1 MDYVIQNKIKSRLAN
16 LKRNGVHF
24 ISGTVAPADSD
35 VETNDIESM
44 DKALDYFAEKG
55 VQNLVAEPKWMGSR
69 CQLYLHRNAAED
81 YAVTRNGYRIK
92 IDMSSVFAKWR
103 SLLDNDYFRGPSSGK
118 PTRIILDG
126 ELMPWTAI
134 GAGLVER
141 EFFGFMKCYEAQSE
155 FLKAN
160 GFTTALTKGI
170 EGLYKEYV
178 EDAKVLDKKAI
189 QAKYPM
195 YETFSNMAELVD
207 QHFNDYDDEAAMESF
222 SKQLELYAAEGP
234 LEYKAFEILRVDFA
248 NGTYDRRANSVKARY
263 DLLCDD
269 YPDHEIAMVF
279 NPASPEGRQRVKKYF
294 ATLVAKGYE
303 GIMLK
308 PDSADTEAVNC
319 MKVRNKEYLRIIY
332 GYDYDRPEKLKHLVT
347 KKRTGRKR
355 KLSHSEYKLGLQML
369 ALDPK
374 AVDYDESYDRIVKE
388 LLFDIEEEAT
398 LDSRL

>member
-1 MDYVIQNKIKSRLAN
+1 MNFGTQNKIKSRLAN

-24 ISGTVAPADSD
+24 ISGTVAPADAD

-44 DKALDYFAEKG
+44 DRALDYFIEKG
-55 VQNLVAEPKWMGSR
+55 VTSLVVQPKWMGSR
-69 CQLYLHRNAAED
+69 CQLYLHRDPTED

-92 IDMSSVFAKWR
+92 IDLSSVYAKWR
-103 SLLDNDYFRGPSSGK
+103 PLLDNEWFAGPTTGK
-118 PTRIILDG
+118 PKRIILDG

-141 EFFGFMKCYEAQSE
+141 EFHGFVKCHESQADFLEVNGFMDAM
-155 FLKAN
+155 A
-160 GFTTALTKGI
+160 KGM
-170 EGLYKEYV
+170 EGLYEQYV
-178 EDAKVLDKKAI
+178 ADAATLDKKAL
-189 QAKYPM
+189 QTKYPM
-195 YETFSNMAELVD
+195 YETFSNMADLKALHVNE
-207 QHFNDYDDEAAMESF
+207 YDEADALARF
-222 SKQLELYAAEGP
+222 KAQLELYAGEGP
-234 LEYKAFEILRVDFA
+234 LDYKAFDILRVDYA
-248 NGTYDRRANSVKARY
+248 NGHDRRSESVKARY

-269 YPDHEIAMVF
+269 YPEHEIAIIV
-279 NPASPEGRQRVKKYF
+279 NPTTDKGRECVKEFFK
-294 ATLVAKGYE
+294 TLVSLGYE
-303 GIMLK
+303 GVMLK
-308 PDSADTEAVNC
+308 PDINNTDAVNC

-332 GYDYDRPEKLKHLVT
+332 GYDYDRPEKLKHLVS

-369 ALDPK
+369 ALNTK